1 MGEKIFEMEG
11 SIKVKTLIIFIRG
24 EDYTGLKMLEW
35 YENIVRDGVHSVRHY
50 KTADTYSTL
59 PRSTY

>member
-1 MGEKIFEMEG
+1 MEG

-24 EDYTGLKMLEW
+24 DDYTGLEMLEW
-35 YENIVRDGVHSVRHY
+35 YENVVRDGVHSVRHY
-50 KTADTYSTL
+50 KMADTYSTL